1 MRVALPMPNPG
12 YTGGGNDALGYAT
25 QWPQWNIG
33 VGAGAP
39 WSGGTQ
45 RTPYRHGGGVPWAK
59 TFEGPRTTGTLVNGG
74 FPGTFEYLTGA
85 IPAPVAADAH
95 YLTEKIGTAAESST
109 IAAGAI
115 GSGLVGAVNVTGGN
129 DLTFQPNATAVNFM
143 AAPASPNGTLLATMF
158 AHPGKPVLGV
168 TIQNHGPTGEATLGI
183 ATELGLVR
191 AGITVLNVET
201 LGAQVRY
208 IFRIAGL
215 GYTVGIGGNA
225 GPGAAGPPAN
235 KNHSQYPMAWNGI
248 AWTADDANDSL
259 GPLSGAGDYRMTA
272 HCNGG
277 WTYSATVDPTTGAI
291 LTIVPVTEPSVITSS
306 VLDEFVNSRGGEPR
320 AHAMVWGGMRQIL
333 ARPDLA
339 APFAVI
345 GGGPIAAGI
354 LRWRLAQP
362 WRTVMHL
369 RRRGWLFGFPPLND
383 WTFGVGAGMLN
394 GFLHPLDFVSPDP
407 AGGFPPGVGCPL
419 QLFRGLRARDSV
431 AVSGG
436 WNTLATFAF
445 PAVGNVQATGVPG
458 ATLPAIGD
466 EILISG
472 QSGFTF
478 TGGFPPLI
486 PPQHLPINFVL
497 YPEASPVAI
506 AVPIAHGGVLQG
518 GRP

>member
-1 MRVALPMPNPG
+1 MDVALPTPAVNF
-12 YTGGGNDALGYAT
+12 TGGGNDPAHPVLP
-25 QWPQWNIG
+25 WPQWNIG

-59 TFEGPRTTGTLVNGG
+59 TVEGPRTAGALVSS
-74 FPGTFEYLTGA
+74 FPSAFEYLTGA
-85 IPAPVAADAH
+85 LPAPVAPDAH
-95 YLTEKIGTAAESST
+95 YVTEKVATAAASST

-115 GSGLVGAVNVTGGN
+115 ASGIVGAVNVTGGN
-129 DLTFQPNATAVNFM
+129 DITFQPNAAAVNFM
-143 AAPASPNGTLLATMF
+143 AAPASPTGVLLATMF
-158 AHPGKPVLGV
+158 AHPGKPVIGS
-168 TIQNHGPTGEATLGI
+168 IQSHGPSGQAVLGI
-183 ATELGLVR
+183 ATEIGLIR

-201 LGAQVRY
+201 LGSQVTY
-208 IFRIAGL
+208 VFRIAGL
-215 GYTVGIGGNA
+215 GYTVGIGGNFGA
-225 GPGAAGPPAN
+225 GAAGPPAN
-235 KNHSQYPMAWNGI
+235 KEHSQYPMAWNGT

-259 GPLSGAGDYRMTA
+259 GPLSNQGDYRMTA
-272 HCNGG
+272 HCNSG
-277 WTYSATVDPTTGAI
+277 WTYSATVNPTTGAI
-291 LTIVPVTEPSVITSS
+291 LTIVPIPEPCVVTSS

-320 AHAMVWGGMRQIL
+320 AHAMVWGGMRKII
-333 ARPDLA
+333 ARPDLV

-345 GGGPIAAGI
+345 GGGPFATGI

-369 RRRGWLFGFPPLND
+369 RRRGWLAGWPALND
-383 WTFGVGAGMLN
+383 WTQGVGAGMLN

-407 AGGFPPGVGCPL
+407 AAGFPPGVGCPL

-436 WNTLATFAF
+436 WNTLATFGL
-445 PAVGNVQATGVPG
+445 PAVGNQQATGIPG

-472 QSGFTF
+472 QSGFTY
-478 TGGFPPLI
+478 TGGFPPLF
-486 PPQHLPINFVL
+486 PPQHTPINFVL
-497 YPEASPVAI
+497 YPEASPTAV